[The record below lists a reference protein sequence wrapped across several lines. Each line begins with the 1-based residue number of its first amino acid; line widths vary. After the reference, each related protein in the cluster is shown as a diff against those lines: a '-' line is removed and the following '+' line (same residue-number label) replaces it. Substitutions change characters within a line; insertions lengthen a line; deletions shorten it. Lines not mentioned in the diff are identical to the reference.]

1 MTNIIKK
8 SLEKSII
15 ITGASVTGKTTL
27 CRRLI
32 VHFGL
37 DPMPVHTTRKLRDGE
52 IENIDS
58 VTVSEEEFKSRFYRG
73 EYLQESLE
81 SAYFNGA
88 YYGCPREW
96 IDSTNKGVSGCFV
109 CPTVKMAKEIK
120 EMLREK
126 IFWIHLVANTE
137 IRQQR
142 LMRRDPK
149 LKKED
154 FNERIER
161 GDAPVDIGGCD
172 LIIDTS
178 YLNAWEIFFHA
189 LARI

>member
-1 MTNIIKK
+1 MQNIIRKQ
-8 SLEKSII
+8 LNKSII

-52 IENIDS
+52 IENIDGIFI
-58 VTVSEEEFKSRFYRG
+58 SEQEYKARFDGG

-81 SAYFNGA
+81 SAYFSGD

-96 IDSTNKGVSGCFV
+96 INSTKRGNYTCFV

-120 EMLREK
+120 ETLGLK
-126 IFWIHLVANTE
+126 IFWIHLITDNDV
-137 IRQQR
+137 RQQR
-142 LMRRDPK
+142 LMRRNPNMQ
-149 LKKED
+149 KED
-154 FNERIER
+154 FDTRIKR
-161 GDAPVDIGGCD
+161 GDTTVDIIGND
-172 LIIDTS
+172 LVIDTS
-178 YLNAWEIFFHA
+178 YLNAWEIFFQA
-189 LARI
+189 LTRL

>member
-1 MTNIIKK
+1 MKNIKK
-8 SLEKSII
+8 QLDKSVI
-15 ITGASVTGKTTL
+15 ITGVTVTGKTTL

-52 IENIDS
+52 IENIDGIFI
-58 VTVSEEEFKSRFYRG
+58 SEQEYKTRFDNG

-81 SAYFNGA
+81 SAYFSGA

-96 IDSTNKGVSGCFV
+96 INSTKHGNYSCFV

-120 EMLREK
+120 ETLGSK
-126 IFWIHLVANTE
+126 IFWIHLIADND

-142 LMRRDPK
+142 LMHRNPNMQKENFDTRI
-149 LKKED
+149 KK
-154 FNERIER
+154 
-161 GDAPVDIGGCD
+161 GDTAVDIAGND
-172 LIIDTS
+172 LVIDTS
-178 YLNAWEIFFHA
+178 HLNAWEIFFHA
-189 LARI
+189 LTSL